1 MTISFS
7 HFLAAVGSAALVF
20 TSAAAQVTNTSLPE
34 EAILYVG
41 QVDGPEENWAFTLT
55 MQSRGEAVTARFD
68 GARPE
73 GEEWRLISP
82 ANGEL
87 TAVQRDIWAE
97 MRQGADDRVEEDD
110 KTQLF
115 YSPERFGLMPAAAT
129 LTALTADESR
139 YRYRPAEVPGDERSR
154 FLAQAEGEIVV
165 DHQSGQVRRV
175 RLTNPE
181 SFKPNLVMRI
191 DRLELDHHYRHMEHL
206 PAPVLERS
214 SIRIEGRAFMQE
226 FSEHFEMQISDIE
239 YRAD

>member
-1 MTISFS
+1 MKTSFI
-7 HFLAAVGSAALVF
+7 HLCVAVGAAALAM
-20 TSAAAQVTNTSLPE
+20 TSAVAQVSNPNLPE

-41 QVDGPEENWAFTLT
+41 QVDGPDENWAFTLT
-55 MQSRGEAVTARFD
+55 MRSRGEAVTARFD
-68 GARPE
+68 GALPE

-82 ANGEL
+82 ADGAL

-97 MRQGADDRVEEDD
+97 MRQGANDRVEDDD

-115 YSPERFGLMPAAAT
+115 YSPERFGLTPSAAT

-139 YRYRPAEVPGDERSR
+139 YRYRPAEMPGNERSR
-154 FLAQAEGEIVV
+154 LLARAEGEIVV
-165 DHQSGQVRRV
+165 DHQSGLVRQV

-191 DRLELDHHYRHMEHL
+191 DRLELDHHYRHMPNL

-214 SIRIEGRAFMQE
+214 SILIEGRAFMQD
-226 FSEHFEMQISDIE
+226 FSEQFEMQISDIE